1 MKLEYYL
8 SKLIK
13 KLRLRSI
20 LNSEVHK
27 TSSIASGT
35 QFVDSTMNRHSFC
48 GYDCSI
54 LSTEIGSFCSI
65 ASNCEIGGASHTVD
79 WISTSP
85 VFNENRDQ
93 IKMKYSH
100 HMYNAQS
107 GRTIIGND
115 VWIGA
120 RSLIKAGVK
129 IGHGSVVGMGSVVTK
144 DIPAYEIWAGNPA
157 KFIRK
162 RFDDDTTNELLRI
175 NWWDFEDDK
184 LKKHSVYSNRV
195 TAFIESV
202 NKDK

>member
-8 SKLIK
+8 SKVIK

-20 LNSEVHK
+20 LNSNIHK

-35 QFVDSTMNRHSFC
+35 QFVDSTMDKHSFC

-54 LSTEIGSFCSI
+54 LGTDIGSFCSI

-85 VFNENRDQ
+85 VFNENKDQ
-93 IKMKYSH
+93 IKMKYSYH
-100 HMYNAQS
+100 KYNSQS
-107 GRTIIGND
+107 SRTIIGND

-120 RSLIKAGVK
+120 RVLIKAGVT

-144 DIPAYEIWAGNPA
+144 DIPPYEVWAGNPA

-162 RFDDDTTNELLRI
+162 RFNDEIIEELLRI
-175 NWWDFEDDK
+175 KWWDFEDDK
-184 LKKHSVYSNRV
+184 LKKHSPLSNKV
-195 TAFIESV
+195 SEFITSV
-202 NKDK
+202 NNDK